1 MEGTLEPRVESA
13 TRRHSARHHV
23 AVLPAGKRPNLP
35 DEPEASILSPVPFV
49 EVVPEKAAGRA
60 RPLRFRGAESSGW
73 VMARLA
79 RPPRRELRAARA
91 VADAEDERGRLHP
104 VAWAECDVPRL
115 HLLVDLASLRPV
127 VEGEGDPAPA
137 VADGVYGTLLRSL
150 LADAAWP
157 RVGPEVGARISTMM
171 QQTCSGRRDAARR
184 DLEMLRRFVGTDPM
198 PDRIRRHLEELEAIA
213 ADERVD
219 QPPEPAHVAGE
230 VRRLT
235 QLVADRAVPML
246 HFAPDAIHGLVSP
259 RTADARTWTRPLTFR
274 LQLAGA
280 FGAGL
285 RLWDAARPSAQG
297 FAPCLGEAM
306 SVLARQAREHD
317 VYGLVDTVLNFLET
331 NRYGVGRVTTRPGYP
346 DLGAAHRVDLPF

>member
-1 MEGTLEPRVESA
+1 MEATLEPRVETS

-35 DEPEASILSPVPFV
+35 DEAEASIVSSVPFV
-49 EVVPEKAAGRA
+49 EVVREKATGRA
-60 RPLRFRGAESSGW
+60 RPLRFRGTESSGW
-73 VMARLA
+73 VMARVA
-79 RPPRRELRAARA
+79 RPPRRELRRARA
-91 VADAEDERGRLHP
+91 VADAEDEHGRWHP
-104 VAWAECDVPRL
+104 VAWAEPDAPRL

-127 VEGEGDPAPA
+127 IEGEGDPSPA

-150 LADAAWP
+150 VAGEAP
-157 RVGPEVGARISTMM
+157 PKVGTDVAGRLGAMLQRTS
-171 QQTCSGRRDAARR
+171 SGRRDAARR
-184 DLEMLRRFVGTDPM
+184 DLEMLRRFVGTDPL

-219 QPPEPAHVAGE
+219 EPPDAAHLVRE

-259 RTADARTWTRPLTFR
+259 RTADAHTWTRPLTFR
-274 LQLAGA
+274 LQPSGA
-280 FGAGL
+280 FGVGL

-306 SVLARQAREHD
+306 PVLTRQTREHD

-331 NRYGVGRVTTRPGYP
+331 NRFGVGRVATRPGYP
-346 DLGAAHRVDLPF
+346 DLGPAFRMDLPL